1 MPSVISPNSTVWPAS
16 WLIAPQSEIQAIM
29 LLEPNPIMRADLERI
44 AATDLPWPRL
54 AGKKVMVTGGSGFL
68 ASYLVKSLLAAS
80 DRYGLNLQVICVARS
95 QRSVQARLAAYLVH
109 PGLRVV
115 IHDIAQ
121 LLAADFIIHSA
132 SQASPKYYGIDP
144 VGTLMANSA
153 GTMYLLNHAVRH
165 RSSGFLFFSSGEVYG
180 LPVNPD
186 QPVTERDYGYVD
198 PIQVRS
204 CYAESKRIGETMC
217 AAWAQQHGLHASVV
231 RPFHT
236 YGPGMMLDDGRVFA
250 DFVADVV
257 ACRDIVLKSDGL
269 AQRPFCYI
277 ADATEG
283 FLTVLLKG
291 ESGQA
296 YNVANPCTEISMR
309 DLAHTMAALFP
320 ERGVGVRFDIPPASN
335 AYLKSP
341 IVRSCPSIAKI
352 NALGWQPKVG
362 IAEGF
367 GRTIQSFL

>member
-1 MPSVISPNSTVWPAS
+1 MTVW
-16 WLIAPQSEIQAIM
+16 
-29 LLEPNPIMRADLERI
+29 EPNPIIRADLEQV
-44 AATDLPWPRL
+44 AAADLPWVRL
-54 AGKKVMVTGGSGFL
+54 AGKIVMVTGGSGFL
-68 ASYLVKSLLAAS
+68 ASYLVKSLLLANE
-80 DRYGLNLQVICVARS
+80 RYGLGLQVLCIARG
-95 QRSVQARLAAYLVH
+95 QRSVQQRLAAYLDL

-115 IHDIAQ
+115 THDIGQPLPADFP
-121 LLAADFIIHSA
+121 AADFIIHSA
-132 SQASPKYYGIDP
+132 SQASPKFYGIDP

-153 GTMYLLNHAVRH
+153 GTMYLLNHAVQH
-165 RSSGFLFFSSGEVYG
+165 GTQAFLFFSSGEVYG
-180 LPVNPD
+180 QPVHPER
-186 QPVTERDYGYVD
+186 PVTEVDYGYVD

-217 AAWAQQHGLHASVV
+217 AAWAQQHGLHTSVV

-257 ACRDIVLKSDGL
+257 ARRDIVLKSDGL

-277 ADATEG
+277 ADATVG

-291 ESGQA
+291 AQAQA
-296 YNVANPCTEISMR
+296 YNVANPATEISMR
-309 DLAHTMAALFP
+309 DLAHTVAGLFP

-341 IVRSCPSIAKI
+341 IIRSCPSIAKI
-352 NALGWQPKVG
+352 AQLGWQPQVG

-367 GRTIQSFL
+367 RRTILSYL

>member
-1 MPSVISPNSTVWPAS
+1 MT
-16 WLIAPQSEIQAIM
+16 
-29 LLEPNPIMRADLERI
+29 LLEPNHIISADLERI
-44 AATDLPWPRL
+44 AAADLPWPRL
-54 AGKKVMVTGGSGFL
+54 AGKTVIVTGGSGFL
-68 ASYLVKSLLAAS
+68 ASYLVKSLLTAG
-80 DRYGLNLQVICVARS
+80 DRHGLNLKVICVARS
-95 QRSVQARLAAYLVH
+95 QRSVQARLAAYLAH
-109 PGLRVV
+109 PGLHVV
-115 IHDIAQ
+115 THDIAQ
-121 LLAADFIIHSA
+121 PLPADVPAADFIIHSA
-132 SQASPKYYGIDP
+132 SQASPKYYGVDP

-186 QPVTERDYGYVD
+186 QPVTERDYGYID

-204 CYAESKRIGETMC
+204 C
-217 AAWAQQHGLHASVV
+217 AQQHGLHASVV

-236 YGPGMMLDDGRVFA
+236 YGPGMILNDGRVFA
-250 DFVADVV
+250 DFVGDVV

-291 ESGQA
+291 ESGHA
-296 YNVANPCTEISMR
+296 YNVANPDTEISMR
-309 DLAHTMAALFP
+309 DLAHTVAGLFP
-320 ERGVGVRFDIPPASN
+320 ERGVGVRFDIPPANN

-341 IVRSCPSIAKI
+341 IVRACPSIAKI
-352 NALGWQPKVG
+352 NALGWQPIVG